1 MSLAGWNGP
10 RLGPTVVFG
19 CSLNHYY
26 GYSPYGQFFGT
37 KLEMVGFGLY
47 LSF

>member
-1 MSLAGWNGP
+1 MSLAGSNGP
-10 RLGPTVVFG
+10 RLGLDRRFRLLV
-19 CSLNHYY
+19 NYYY